1 MPKVVHRD
9 LPKIE
14 DPFLAKVREFLGLRS
29 RVEDLTAQRD
39 ALKSE
44 LSDIVD
50 TDGEP
55 DEKGSLYIQLPEE
68 VDGYTALKRQR
79 KVSQSLDADVAATLL
94 KEKGLF
100 DRCYVMEPVLKE
112 DEVMACLYDGLLS
125 EEEIDIMFP
134 KRVSYAFVPVK
145 A

>member
-1 MPKVVHRD
+1 MPKVIEKD
-9 LPKIE
+9 APKIE
-14 DPFLAKVREFLGLRS
+14 DPFLSKVREFLGLRS
-29 RVEDLTAQRD
+29 RVADLTARQD
-39 ALKSE
+39 ELKKE
-44 LSDIVD
+44 LSDVVD

-68 VDGYTALKRQR
+68 IDGYTALKRQR
-79 KVSQSLDADVAATLL
+79 KVSQSLDADTAEKLL

-100 DRCYVMEPVLKE
+100 DRCYIMEPVLKE

-145 A
+145 S

>member
-1 MPKVVHRD
+1 MPKVISKEPSKV
-9 LPKIE
+9 E
-14 DPFLAKVREFLGLRS
+14 DPFLSKVREFLGLRS
-29 RVEDLTAQRD
+29 RVKDLTAQQD
-39 ALKSE
+39 AIKSE

-55 DEKGSLYIQLPEE
+55 DEKGSLYVYLPEE
-68 VDGYTALKRQR
+68 IDGYVALKRER
-79 KVSQSLDADVAATLL
+79 KVSQSLDADTAEKLL

-100 DRCYVMEPVLKE
+100 DRCYILEPVLKE

-134 KRVSYAFVPVK
+134 KRVSYAFIPVK
-145 A
+145 S

>member
-1 MPKVVHRD
+1 MPKVIEKD
-9 LPKIE
+9 APKIE

-29 RVEDLTAQRD
+29 RVEDLSARRD
-39 ALKSE
+39 VLKSE
-44 LSDIVD
+44 LSEIVD

-68 VDGYTALKRQR
+68 IDGYTALKRQR
-79 KVSQSLDADVAATLL
+79 KVSQSLDAETAEKLL
-94 KEKGLF
+94 KDKGLF
-100 DRCYVMEPVLKE
+100 ERCYIMEPVLKE

-145 A
+145 G

>member
-1 MPKVVHRD
+1 MPKVITREA
-9 LPKIE
+9 PKTE
-14 DPFLAKVREFLGLRS
+14 DPFLVKVREFLGLRN
-29 RVEDLTAQRD
+29 RVDDLTAQRD
-39 ALKSE
+39 LLKAE

-68 VDGYTALKRQR
+68 IDGYTALKRQR
-79 KVSQSLDADVAATLL
+79 KVSQYLDSETAEKLL
-94 KEKGLF
+94 KDKGLF

-134 KRVSYAFVPVK
+134 KKVTFAFIPVK

>member
-1 MPKVVHRD
+1 MPKVISTAPRTG
-9 LPKIE
+9 E
-14 DPFLAKVREFLGLRS
+14 DPFIGKVREFLGLRS

-68 VDGYTALKRQR
+68 IDGYTALKRQR
-79 KVSQSLDADVAATLL
+79 KVSQSLDSETAEKLL

>member
-1 MPKVVHRD
+1 MPKVVHKE
-9 LPKIE
+9 LPKTE
-14 DPFLAKVREFLGLRS
+14 DQFLSKVREFLGLRS

-55 DEKGSLYIQLPEE
+55 DEKGSLYVQLPEE
-68 VDGYTALKRQR
+68 IDGYTALKRQR
-79 KVSQSLDADVAATLL
+79 KVSQSLDSEVAEKLL
-94 KEKGLF
+94 KEKNLF

-134 KRVSYAFVPVK
+134 KRVSFAFVPVK